1 MGPVSE
7 SDAGSPGALIAS
19 RVRVLTWNIWWRY
32 GPWEQRQP
40 AIEKTLQN
48 VNADIIALQE
58 VWDDGRENLA
68 KLIADKLG
76 YSYVYAAYDERKKG
90 VRFGNAILSRWPIT
104 SEDSRK
110 LPAPPDAEEHRCV
123 LHGAVDGPRGPLD
136 VFSTH
141 LNWKAHHSHVRQMQV
156 QAVAEFIAER
166 AKNDC
171 PPILCGDFNA
181 NPDSEEIRV
190 LTGQTTCAVEGLVF
204 LDAWRVAGG
213 RGEGLTWDNKN
224 PYAVL
229 ELEPN
234 RRIDYVLVGYPGQSG
249 AGLACHA
256 EVTGDE
262 PVDGV
267 WPSDHHAVL
276 VELRY

>member
-1 MGPVSE
+1 MGSVSGSNSE
-7 SDAGSPGALIAS
+7 SPGSSIESCA
-19 RVRVLTWNIWWRY
+19 RVLTWNIWWRY
-32 GPWEQRQP
+32 GPWEQRRP
-40 AIEKTLQN
+40 AIEKTIQAL
-48 VNADIIALQE
+48 NADIIALQE
-58 VWDDGRENLA
+58 VWDDGQENFA

-76 YSYVYAAYDERKKG
+76 YSHVYAAYDERKKG
-90 VRFGNAILSRWPIT
+90 VRFGNAILSRWPINA
-104 SEDSRK
+104 EDSRK
-110 LPAPPDAEEHRCV
+110 LPAPADAEENRCV
-123 LHGAVDGPRGPLD
+123 LHGAVDGPRGPLH

-156 QAVAEFIAER
+156 RAVAEFVAER
-166 AKNDC
+166 ESIDY

-181 NPDSEEIRV
+181 NPDSEEIRM

-213 RGEGLTWDNKN
+213 EGDGLTWDNKN

-234 RRIDYVLVGYPGQSG
+234 RRIDYVLVGYPGT
-249 AGLACHA
+249 AGRGHVCHA

-262 PVDGV
+262 PVHGV